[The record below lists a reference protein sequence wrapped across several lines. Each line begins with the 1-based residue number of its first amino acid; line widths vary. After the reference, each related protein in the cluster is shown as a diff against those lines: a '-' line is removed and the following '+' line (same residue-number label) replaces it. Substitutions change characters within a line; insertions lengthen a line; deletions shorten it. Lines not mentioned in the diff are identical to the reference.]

1 VPAHY
6 TSYAPG
12 RNCRELAPPVSLS
25 MDEIIR
31 ESLRFYLVYLEKK
44 IRELKT
50 DIFKIRT
57 KYGVSSI
64 EEFEE
69 KYKNGEIEEK
79 DSWQE
84 FQKLDHLELKKEE
97 LEKALMAIN

>member
-1 VPAHY
+1 MQMA
-6 TSYAPG
+6 
-12 RNCRELAPPVSLS
+12 
-25 MDEIIR
+25 MDGIENVAKQLNLTRDEMIR
-31 ESLRFYLVYLEKK
+31 ESLKFYLERK

-64 EEFEE
+64 EDFEE
-69 KYKNGEIEEK
+69 KYKSGEIEEK

-84 FQKLDHLELKKEE
+84 FQKLDHLEFKKEE
-97 LEKALMAIN
+97 LEKALMNLK

>member
-1 VPAHY
+1 MQAEAY
-6 TSYAPG
+6 IETIAK
-12 RNCRELAPPVSLS
+12 RLNLS
-25 MDEIIR
+25 RDEIIR
-31 ESLRFYLVYLEKK
+31 ESLRFYLEKK

-84 FQKLDHLELKKEE
+84 FQKLDHLEFKKEE
-97 LEKALMAIN
+97 LEKALTAIK

>member
-1 VPAHY
+1 MQTEMQYIESVAEKLH
-6 TSYAPG
+6 
-12 RNCRELAPPVSLS
+12 LS
-25 MDEIIR
+25 RAEIIR
-31 ESLRFYLVYLEKK
+31 ESLRFYLEKK
-44 IRELKT
+44 IRELKA

-69 KYKNGEIEEK
+69 KYKTGEIEEK

-84 FQKLDHLELKKEE
+84 FQKLDHLEFKKEE
-97 LEKALMAIN
+97 LEKALTDIQ